1 MEKIMVN
8 LDSISVA
15 EIDDLM
21 KRLKQI
27 RKDKVVAEANAERIK
42 IGEMVLKKL
51 PDGMTAEEFL
61 NKAFSSINR
70 SEVRPDFSNQSR
82 TEHE

>member
-1 MEKIMVN
+1 MEKIIVN

-61 NKAFSSINR
+61 NKAFSSVNR
-70 SEVRPDFSNQSR
+70 SEVRPDFSNHSG

>member
-1 MEKIMVN
+1 MEKIIVN

-27 RKDKVVAEANAERIK
+27 RKEKVVAEVNAERIK

-61 NKAFSSINR
+61 NKAFSSVNR
-70 SEVRPDFSNQSR
+70 SEVRPDFSNHNG

>member
-1 MEKIMVN
+1 
-8 LDSISVA
+8 
-15 EIDDLM
+15 M

-27 RKDKVVAEANAERIK
+27 RKEKVVAEANAERIK

-61 NKAFSSINR
+61 NKAFSFVNR
-70 SEVRPDFSNQSR
+70 SEVRSNFSNQNR
-82 TEHE
+82 TEHESEGNVI

>member
-61 NKAFSSINR
+61 NKAFSSVNR
-70 SEVRPDFSNQSR
+70 SEVQPDFSNQSR
-82 TEHE
+82 MEHE